1 MLPDLSRNHVYDVI
15 GHVIFA
21 DGINFTE
28 KGI

>member
-1 MLPDLSRNHVYDVI
+1 MLPDLSKNHVYDVI

-21 DGINFTE
+21 DAINFTE